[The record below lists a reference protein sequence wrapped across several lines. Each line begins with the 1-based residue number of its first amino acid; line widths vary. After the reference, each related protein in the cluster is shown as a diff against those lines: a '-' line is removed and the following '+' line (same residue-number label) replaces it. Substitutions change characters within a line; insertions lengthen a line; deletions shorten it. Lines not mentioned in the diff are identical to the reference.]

1 MQVNPKNTGHQ
12 NTKECQVGVEWKQQR
27 ETAVTSALASPWG
40 SIGTGGGNVHQICN
54 GGVFQ
59 ECSPGPQSVKSR
71 AICSTAIVETW

>member
-40 SIGTGGGNVHQICN
+40 SIGTGGGVMFIRFAMVVSFRNVPLVLSQ
-54 GGVFQ
+54 
-59 ECSPGPQSVKSR
+59 
-71 AICSTAIVETW
+71 